1 VNVLPRRVGVLGTLV
16 WDRIEHPVEGVS
28 EGWGGIAYSLAAFS
42 AALPPGWE
50 AVPLVRVGADLETAA
65 RRFLEELPGVSCALG
80 FRVVDEPTNRV
91 RLLYRDPHQRDEVL
105 TGGVR
110 GWRFAELQPVLD
122 RLDAL
127 YVNFISGFELTL
139 EAARRLRSAVR
150 GPLYADLHSLFLG
163 DPSGAPRP
171 PRRLENADAWVS
183 SFDVV
188 QVNEEEL
195 SLLVGDEDPRT
206 AVERIAALTRLLVV
220 THGPA
225 GAQVHGPGGRR
236 QVPVPGGDAT
246 GDPTGCGDV
255 WGATLFANLLRG
267 TGVDAAVR
275 LAHSAA
281 RWKLRHRG
289 AEGLREHLG
298 LRAGEAGAFP
308 PLA

>member
-1 VNVLPRRVGVLGTLV
+1 MV
-16 WDRIEHPVEGVS
+16 WDRVEHPVEGVS

-50 AVPLVRVGADLETAA
+50 AVPLVRVGSDLETAA
-65 RRFLEELPGVSCALG
+65 RLFLAELPRVSRELG
-80 FRVVDEPTNRV
+80 LSVVNEPTNRV
-91 RLLYRDPHQRDEVL
+91 RLLYRDPHHRDEVL

-110 GWRFAELQPVLD
+110 GWSFEELEPVLE

-139 EAARRLRSAVR
+139 EVARRLRSSVR

-171 PRRLENADAWVS
+171 PRRLENADAWIS

-195 SLLVGDEDPRT
+195 SLLVGDGDPRT
-206 AVERIAALTRLLVV
+206 AVERIARLTRLLVV
-220 THGPA
+220 THGPQ
-225 GAQVHGPGGRR
+225 GARVHGPDGPRR
-236 QVPVPGGDAT
+236 VPVPGGSAT

-267 TGVDAAVR
+267 AEVDAAVR
-275 LAHSAA
+275 LAHAAA

-298 LRAGEAGAFP
+298 LRDDEAGAFP